1 MLTRKE
7 ERIERMLNEEK
18 TWDTIMKELNVAP
31 HTIKKV
37 KEAITRSAAFE
48 MFERECTLFEVSWK
62 LDISSEEVKKYH
74 LEYLELKGEDE
85 LVRLLKNK
93 DSSNL
98 VSISREIKARDLTLE
113 QLENAL
119 KLSSSVRQFE
129 GKLREL
135 SACIRLERDKYEKLC
150 EEKST
155 TVQQVDNLNK
165 QKVRLL
171 EEMGIFE
178 SKLKVYQLALEKIL
192 NSKEITN
199 LQEIVQN
206 IAKSILDDKK
216 ILLGVAA
223 GAIIHTI
230 ATNPQSMTFF
240 SNPAAMQTVASLL
253 LYPGP
258 PGNEMELFRLANS
271 TFETNVNFIVKG
283 ILGGTINTLGDSK
296 YESETERLR
305 AEFGQL
311 MTLQKHNSFLSSMFE
326 N

>member
-1 MLTRKE
+1 
-7 ERIERMLNEEK
+7 
-18 TWDTIMKELNVAP
+18 MKELHVGP
-31 HTIKKV
+31 HTIEKV
-37 KEAITRSAAFE
+37 QDAIRRSEVFE
-48 MFERECTLFEVSWK
+48 MLERNCTLHEVSLK
-62 LDISSEEVKKYH
+62 LDISSDKVKKYH
-74 LEYLELKGEDE
+74 LEYLELKGQDE
-85 LVRLLKNK
+85 LVRLLRDK
-93 DSSNL
+93 DISNL
-98 VSISREIKARDLTLE
+98 VSISREIKARRLTLE
-113 QLENAL
+113 QIQNGL

-178 SKLKVYQLALEKIL
+178 SRLKVYQLALEKIL

-206 IAKSILDDKK
+206 IATSFLDDNK
-216 ILLGVAA
+216 IPLGVAA

-258 PGNEMELFRLANS
+258 LGNEMELFRLANS

-283 ILGGTINTLGDSK
+283 ILGCTINTLGDSK

-311 MTLQKHNSFLSSMFE
+311 MTLQKHNSFLSSMFK